1 MQTSKL
7 TKTRILFILGTDR
20 FQRFRPNIKVPNSVF
35 FKVKEGVKTTGSL
48 MIRIIMVQTIGSLYQ
63 GYYGSNYCISML
75 RILWFK
81 LLDLYVKDTMVQTIG
96 SRQAELSL
104 TLGLMYTTEQAL
116 REIEVNGYKLQYT
129 VNCLLS

>member
-81 LLDLYVKDTMVQTIG
+81 LLDIYVKDAIVQTIG
-96 SRQAELSL
+96 SL
-104 TLGLMYTTEQAL
+104 
-116 REIEVNGYKLQYT
+116 
-129 VNCLLS
+129 C

>member
-1 MQTSKL
+1 
-7 TKTRILFILGTDR
+7 
-20 FQRFRPNIKVPNSVF
+20 
-35 FKVKEGVKTTGSL
+35 
-48 MIRIIMVQTIGSLYQ
+48 
-63 GYYGSNYCISML
+63 ML